1 MRSLN
6 LPDRDSALAVAGRG
20 KEAGNID
27 FLVGQSNVRST
38 PAVSAEPKHADDD
51 TGSRSVPYHA
61 AEITT
66 LPRTLIGGRRCL
78 LTDVTLVVP
87 ELAPADQRQRDARDP
102 EAGLPAYWAAG
113 FVSPPKFSILRAN

>member
-1 MRSLN
+1 MARGGVETAISTMHGTSGRILYWVRSLN

-61 AEITT
+61 AES
-66 LPRTLIGGRRCL
+66 LPF
-78 LTDVTLVVP
+78 
-87 ELAPADQRQRDARDP
+87 PAR
-102 EAGLPAYWAAG
+102 
-113 FVSPPKFSILRAN
+113 